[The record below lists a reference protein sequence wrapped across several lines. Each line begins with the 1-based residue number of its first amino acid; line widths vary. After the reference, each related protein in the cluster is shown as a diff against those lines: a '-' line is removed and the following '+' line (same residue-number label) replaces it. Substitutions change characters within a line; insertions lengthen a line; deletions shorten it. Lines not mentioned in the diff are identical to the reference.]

1 MKLRDYC
8 TFICEILK
16 YSCVTVV
23 DIIPQSLGMIC
34 LNLAKQEKH
43 SGTLGF
49 LISSFY
55 VFACLFFN
63 HSEVINLKS
72 GVHFGQGDY
81 RKLNKNILQ
90 FAGINLAMYLLS
102 LPSVLLMR
110 PFLGLL
116 NVEKDFEDT
125 VLIYLP
131 LYCFGTGFFLM
142 LANILRG
149 KSSFCLF
156 G

>member
-1 MKLRDYC
+1 
-8 TFICEILK
+8 
-16 YSCVTVV
+16 
-23 DIIPQSLGMIC
+23 
-34 LNLAKQEKH
+34 
-43 SGTLGF
+43 
-49 LISSFY
+49 
-55 VFACLFFN
+55 
-63 HSEVINLKS
+63 
-72 GVHFGQGDY
+72 
-81 RKLNKNILQ
+81 
-90 FAGINLAMYLLS
+90 MYLLS

-125 VLIYLP
+125 VLLYLP